1 MKQIITLLTIILL
14 ATPAL
19 ATKFQANVL
28 SVLDGDT
35 LIIQTANGPIT
46 VHIGGFESPEPGQPF
61 FEEAKALTIK
71 LINGKPVT
79 VSVLGEI
86 ANQSIVKIV
95 PANYKSI
102 PLVLISSGL
111 GWVAK
116 PVRPTEKE
124 IETKARM
131 KHVGIWSEPNPESP
145 WAYRARY
152 GKKTAQSVKIGTEHK
167 LINLY
172 GDSAQ
177 DIPRDPDGSAVGE
190 GGGFLF
196 SNQGVPF
203 DPLGGSSGHRES
215 KVRYSNNNIKRDCQ
229 DQWGKDYRMVHYC
242 INKQTTAKN
251 SLKGHRIDREILQF
265 CEDKWGEDWSMVKYC
280 YGNQKVAKSRLE
292 RK

>member
-1 MKQIITLLTIILL
+1 MKRLITLLTIFLL
-14 ATPAL
+14 STPAF
-19 ATKFQANVL
+19 ATELQTAVL
-28 SVLDGDT
+28 SILDGDT
-35 LIIQTANGPIT
+35 LIIQTTNGPTT

-61 FEEAKALTIK
+61 FEDAKALTTK

-79 VSVLGEI
+79 ISAAGKIE
-86 ANQSIVKIV
+86 NQSIVKIST
-95 PANYKSI
+95 ANHKNI

-124 IETKARM
+124 IEIKARM
-131 KHVGIWSEPNPESP
+131 KHIGIWSKPNPESP

-152 GKKTAQSVKIGTEHK
+152 NKKSAQSVRVGTEHQP
-167 LINLY
+167 INLY
-172 GDSAQ
+172 GDSAK
-177 DIPRDPDGSAVGE
+177 DIPRDQDGSAVGE

-203 DPLGGSSGHRES
+203 DPLGGLSGYRES
-215 KVRYSNNNIKRDCQ
+215 KIRYNNNNIKRDCQ
-229 DQWGKDYRMVHYC
+229 DQWGKDYRMVRYC

-292 RK
+292 RN